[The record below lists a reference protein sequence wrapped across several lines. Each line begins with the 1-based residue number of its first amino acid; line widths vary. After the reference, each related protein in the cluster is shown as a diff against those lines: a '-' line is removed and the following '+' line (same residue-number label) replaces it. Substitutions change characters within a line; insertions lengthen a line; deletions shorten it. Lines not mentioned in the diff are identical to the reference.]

1 MTVAMWRETTNITIA
16 TILAVIALTLASIL
30 TWRSIRP
37 AREGS
42 ILPAAAIAAAVAAV
56 VMLSPYTPDSSA
68 LQDVL
73 NRHLSNQG
81 PFAAQIW
88 ADAWSNI
95 NTITVC
101 TVLLHYIYIALE
113 LLLLTALA
121 IAGFAALRWFA
132 DHPAAQHSESL
143 VEGLRRTLLINRPE
157 PDNPVAT
164 EPVATPSRSF
174 LDNIKKPAPALVALA
189 AAAAVIVSAV
199 ILAGLWPSEP
209 ESSVAQHHPKAD
221 PPAPYA
227 GPSTPAPTT
236 GSSGGT
242 LQPGSRLAAEPNI
255 VIPFPLTNE
264 PCSFQVTCAIRN
276 ANGRFTLDLTQTN
289 SVHSVS
295 LVPDALIPGRIVTKA
310 RWDFADP
317 FQTSRTVDYDAIK
330 DRGWAVGHDLGT
342 GVRTSQIALT
352 VLSSVPIDPNAGP
365 PPGPGLAP
373 VLSVAARPLADST
386 IGSSGR
392 DADPAAVPTGR
403 LPR

>member
-1 MTVAMWRETTNITIA
+1 MTVALWWETTNITIA

-56 VMLSPYTPDSSA
+56 VMLPPYTPDSSE

-73 NRHLSNQG
+73 NRHLSNQDL
-81 PFAAQIW
+81 FAAQIW

-101 TVLLHYIYIALE
+101 TVLLHYIYLALE
-113 LLLLTALA
+113 LLLLAA
-121 IAGFAALRWFA
+121 IAITGFAVLRWFA
-132 DHPAAQHSESL
+132 DHPAAQHSEGL
-143 VEGLRRTLLINRPE
+143 VEGLRRTFLVNRPE
-157 PDNPVAT
+157 PEAT
-164 EPVATPSRSF
+164 EPAAAPARS
-174 LDNIKKPAPALVALA
+174 LANIKKPAPALLVLA
-189 AAAAVIVSAV
+189 AAAAAIVSVV
-199 ILAGLWPSEP
+199 ILAAVWPSEP
-209 ESSVAQHHPKAD
+209 ESTVAQQHPKVD
-221 PPAPYA
+221 PPSPYA
-227 GPSTPAPTT
+227 GPPTPAPAT
-236 GSSGGT
+236 GSSGES
-242 LQPGSRLAAEPNI
+242 LQPGSMPAAEPNI

-276 ANGRFTLDLTQTN
+276 ANGRFTLDLTQIN

-373 VLSVAARPLADST
+373 VLSVGARPLADST

-392 DADPAAVPTGR
+392 DADPASSSTGR